1 MGQPVIDGR
10 WVKILF
16 DSSRLQIILHMA
28 AWVIFLKYKL
38 ELQRLAIAYGIRSK
52 F

>member
-1 MGQPVIDGR
+1 MGQPVIDVR
-10 WVKILF
+10 WAKILF

-28 AWVIFLKYKL
+28 VWMIFLKYKL
-38 ELQRLAIAYGIRSK
+38 ELQRLAIAHGMRSK